1 MSQATQDRADPA
13 AKPAAQ
19 AMQAMHGSSLAGV
32 RHEPPPAEPGQ
43 ESLTGHLFHGD
54 PATGQAKKY
63 VRGPLPPM
71 PKIGLPEETYLH
83 VAAKAQRNG
92 EDLIFEA
99 AKVGQYVSLALRDA
113 DGPWQDKVKLFRH
126 ALKRHCQP
134 PEHADEMT
142 KGWFKKL
149 AHHVKGYF
157 GAEALR
163 LAGEQ
168 DERFDARAS
177 MGQSREDIADDAEK
191 FFDAVCPHCDTCPP
205 VYNDEEWR
213 QLRIYRDRWI

>member
-1 MSQATQDRADPA
+1 MTQTTKPTPAEAD
-13 AKPAAQ
+13 AKLSL
-19 AMQAMHGSSLAGV
+19 HGSSLHGV
-32 RHEPPPAEPGQ
+32 RHDLPPAEAGG
-43 ESLTGHLFHGD
+43 ESMTGHVFQS
-54 PATGQAKKY
+54 GQAKKY
-63 VRGPLPPM
+63 IRGPLPPM

-83 VAAKAQRNG
+83 VATKAQRNG

-113 DGPWQDKVKLFRH
+113 DGPWSNKVKLFRH

-149 AHHVKGYF
+149 AQHVKGHF

-168 DERFDARAS
+168 DETFEARVS

-205 VYNDEEWR
+205 MYNDDEWR

>member
-1 MSQATQDRADPA
+1 MPTTTPNTPAD
-13 AKPAAQ
+13 AKLSL
-19 AMQAMHGSSLAGV
+19 HGSSLHGV
-32 RHEPPPAEPGQ
+32 RHEAPPLPPGQ
-43 ESLTGHLFHGD
+43 ESLTGHVFR
-54 PATGQAKKY
+54 TGQAEKY

-83 VAAKAQRNG
+83 VANKAQRNG

-113 DGPWQDKVKLFRH
+113 DGPWQEKVKLFRH
-126 ALKRHCQP
+126 ALKRHCRP

-149 AHHVKGYF
+149 AHHVKGHF

-168 DERFDARAS
+168 DDCFEARRS
-177 MGQSREDIADDAEK
+177 MGQSAEEIADDAEK
-191 FFDAVCPHCDTCPP
+191 FFDAVCPHCDSCPP
-205 VYNDEEWR
+205 LYNEDEWK